1 MVSFLCFIFLAASLS
16 SSAASSS
23 LTAQSL
29 VGVWGCQSVAGGAFT
44 GRSCH
49 TWPQLSLG
57 SDGTYT
63 SGSEQGTWELKQG
76 VLRLSGRTG
85 TGHINEDG
93 RLVVE
98 YEAKG
103 TRYREV
109 LFKR

>member
-1 MVSFLCFIFLAASLS
+1 MS
-16 SSAASSS
+16 SSAASPPV
-23 LTAQSL
+23 TAQSL
-29 VGVWGCQSVAGGAFT
+29 IGIWGCQQVHGGAFT

-63 SGSEQGTWELKQG
+63 WGSEEGTWELKEG

-93 RLVVE
+93 RLIVE
-98 YEAKG
+98 YEVQEK
-103 TRYREV
+103 RYRQV